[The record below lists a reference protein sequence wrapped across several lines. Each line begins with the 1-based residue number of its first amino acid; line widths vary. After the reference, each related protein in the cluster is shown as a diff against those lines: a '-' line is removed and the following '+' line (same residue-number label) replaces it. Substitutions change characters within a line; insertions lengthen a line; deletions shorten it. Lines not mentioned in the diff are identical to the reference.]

1 MAAPRRAR
9 QQSNVAHEPEKPP
22 APAPEDVRAA
32 LTAVGSA
39 AIARWASGE
48 HADAD
53 AGPAVLNEPA
63 VSNRVAARWAE
74 RNGIASAATERDAHD
89 LAGRALHGSAP
100 APQADAPTARS
111 GDRLPDGI
119 RGRMESSFGESF
131 HDVRVHDSEGA
142 HSIARSLD
150 ARAVT
155 VGTDIYFDRGRF
167 KPGGAAGDALIAHE
181 LAHVVQYRNGRLSP
195 ETAGRWE
202 NLGSEGWSVPGWG
215 QHKSTVWTGSESE
228 WRGVLD
234 EADNDEVYTESL
246 QGFLRAACDPGMI
259 GRKSHQLGWPDY
271 HNDVKRAPTRAEI
284 MEFLKALYGL
294 GEDLDLSPNWMFGS
308 GTHLRLMRGELSAFV
323 TKYQGDLIQLISREG
338 VGGSKVIDQGGV
350 GAVAEE
356 GGKEVRVNMVN
367 SAMTTAV
374 EGLAQLIRA
383 HAEGDEGAKS
393 DAYSVISNS
402 GLVIRRTLD
411 VHEEAIK
418 FEGEVNMF
426 LIDLVLDVTK
436 LDELPGVQTLL
447 RQTPTVKGLLKN
459 TIKKMGASAAKSG
472 NPMEQAD
479 AIMATFENDVKELGP
494 AAGVDSVLDAN
505 TERLAITTFS
515 AAMSKK

>member
-1 MAAPRRAR
+1 M
-9 QQSNVAHEPEKPP
+9 AHEPEKPATP
-22 APAPEDVRAA
+22 APDDVRAA

-48 HADAD
+48 HADAS
-53 AGPAVLNEPA
+53 AGPVMLSEPA

-74 RNGIASAATERDAHD
+74 RNAPAPGTASDATERDAHD
-89 LAGRALHGSAP
+89 LAGRALRGSESTPGADSP
-100 APQADAPTARS
+100 AARS
-111 GDRLPDGI
+111 GDRLPDGV

-131 HDVRVHDSEGA
+131 DDVRVHDSEGA
-142 HSIARSLD
+142 HSIAQSLD

-167 KPGGAAGDALIAHE
+167 KPGGATGDSLIAHE
-181 LAHVVQYRNGRLSP
+181 LAHVVQYRNGQMSP
-195 ETAGRWE
+195 ETAGRWQ

-215 QHKSTVWTGSESE
+215 RHQSTVWVGSEAE

-259 GRKSHQLGWPDY
+259 GRKNHELGWPDY

-294 GEDLDLSPNWMFGS
+294 GEDLDLSPNWLFGS

-338 VGGSKVIDQGGV
+338 VGGSKVIDQGDV

-436 LDELPGVQTLL
+436 LDEMPGVQSLL
-447 RQTPTVKGLLKN
+447 RRTPAVKGLLKN
-459 TIKKMGASAAKSG
+459 TIKKMGAGAAKSG

-479 AIMATFENDVKELGP
+479 AIMAAFENDVKELGP